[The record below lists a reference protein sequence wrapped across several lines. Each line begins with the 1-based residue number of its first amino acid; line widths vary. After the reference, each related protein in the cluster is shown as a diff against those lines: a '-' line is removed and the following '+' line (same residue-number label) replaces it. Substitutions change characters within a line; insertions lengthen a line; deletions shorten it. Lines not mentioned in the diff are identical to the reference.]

1 MSFSPNLRHL
11 AALVEIDTLGSIN
24 KAADAVYLSQS
35 ALTQGLSKLER
46 ELGTTLFDRSSTG
59 MYATATGR
67 KLIQRSK
74 RALQYFQNFEK
85 SLKGQTQDT
94 GRSVNWVLH
103 LSATNAQLQAVIAIV
118 EHRNISFAANSLGLA
133 QPTVQRSARELEK
146 SLGQSLFVRSAT
158 GVEPTALASRLARF
172 ASLGLS
178 EIQAGIDAV
187 NEIQGKMTGRLSIGA
202 LPLARTEL
210 VPASVNAL
218 IKRFPELQLSII
230 DGPYD
235 ELIHALLHSRIDI
248 ILGALREPS
257 PLKEI
262 AQQPLFDDEL
272 SVVVRADHPMLK
284 HKNLQLADLAGL
296 DWIAPRPGTP
306 SRHRFQNIFKHKNL
320 PVPEHIIE
328 CSSTVATRGL
338 LLNTDRV
345 ALLSR
350 RQLLPEIEAGLL
362 ATLSVL
368 LPESRRPIG
377 LTVRKD
383 WQPTQA
389 QQSYI
394 DILRSITSSYQ

>member
-1 MSFSPNLRHL
+1 MFYTPNLRHL
-11 AALVEIDTLGSIN
+11 AALIEIDALGSIN
-24 KAADAVYLSQS
+24 KAAEAVYLSQS
-35 ALTQGLSKLER
+35 ALTQGLSNMEA
-46 ELGTTLFDRSSTG
+46 ELGTALFDRSSTG
-59 MYATATGR
+59 MYATVTGR

-74 RALQYFQNFEK
+74 RALQYFHNFEK
-85 SLKGQTQDT
+85 SLKAYSRASGF
-94 GRSVNWVLH
+94 RANWQIH
-103 LSATNAQLQAVIAIV
+103 LNASNAQLRAVIAIV
-118 EHRNISFAANSLGLA
+118 EHKNISFAANSLGLA
-133 QPTVQRSARELEK
+133 QPTVQRSARDLEK
-146 SLGQSLFVRSAT
+146 NLGQSLFVRSAT
-158 GVEPTALASRLARF
+158 GVEPTPLARSLARF

-187 NEIQGKMTGRLSIGA
+187 NEIQGRMTGKLSIGA
-202 LPLARTEL
+202 LPLARTAL
-210 VPASVNAL
+210 VPASVNEL

-262 AQQPLFDDEL
+262 RQQPLFEDEL
-272 SVVVRADHPMLK
+272 SVLVRADHPMLE
-284 HKNLQLADLAGL
+284 HKTLQLADLAEL
-296 DWIAPRPGTP
+296 DWIAPRVGTP

-320 PVPEHIIE
+320 PEPEHIIE

-362 ATLSVL
+362 ATLPVL

-377 LTVRKD
+377 LTLRKD
-383 WQPTQA
+383 WQATQA
-389 QQSYI
+389 QQCYI
-394 DILRSITSSYQ
+394 DILKKITADYQ